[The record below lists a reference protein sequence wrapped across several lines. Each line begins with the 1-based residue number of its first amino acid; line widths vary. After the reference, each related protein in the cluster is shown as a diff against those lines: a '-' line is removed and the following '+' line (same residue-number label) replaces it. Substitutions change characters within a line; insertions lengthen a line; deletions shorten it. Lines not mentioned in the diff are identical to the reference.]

1 MCTNR
6 RHRKYKFDSCV
17 ISESNM
23 CRRAHTLFPQAADN
37 VCTSHFCMSFLWHW
51 WHALFPFLSS
61 FVPLNLTAS
70 TNKTMYSFAD
80 YKQLRICCNANKIF
94 IEILRL
100 EWCGDTKRILSSNVT
115 STGCI
120 YACQHG
126 FYHRC
131 LCDHHVLL
139 VQNSKNK
146 WASCTHV
153 HHVRWRRD
161 RQEEMGGEIM

>member
-1 MCTNR
+1 MYTNK

-17 ISESNM
+17 IPESNM

-37 VCTSHFCMSFLWHW
+37 VCTSLFGMSFLWHW

-70 TNKTMYSFAD
+70 TNKTCIHLQTTSSWGSVAMQIKYSMRYCKWNGVETPKESFPA
-80 YKQLRICCNANKIF
+80 
-94 IEILRL
+94 
-100 EWCGDTKRILSSNVT
+100 T

-131 LCDHHVLL
+131 LCAHHVLL
-139 VQNSKNK
+139 FQHSKNK
-146 WASCTHV
+146 MV
-153 HHVRWRRD
+153 
-161 RQEEMGGEIM
+161 IMCSICSMERG